1 MVEVSATVNN
11 LGEGNLYN
19 VTVYLSGDNVEESAS
34 YVGNVEP
41 GKSGTADILAK
52 ASVVTDGAHTK
63 NQMLITYEDKDG
75 NVQEKSIEID
85 LRVKEPVYDNLEK
98 VKTSK
103 DHSAMVKKT
112 GMVIVIMAGMA
123 GIGYVVFRRR
133 KRKQEI
139 LDEFIENGSN
149 VE

>member
-1 MVEVSATVNN
+1 MLQEILYGTVP
-11 LGEGNLYN
+11 
-19 VTVYLSGDNVEESAS
+19 EES
-34 YVGNVEP
+34 
-41 GKSGTADILAK
+41 
-52 ASVVTDGAHTK
+52 DGAHTK

-103 DHSAMVKKT
+103 DHSAMLKKT
-112 GMVIVIMAGMA
+112 GIVIVVVAVIA